1 MNEQPSSMS
10 TEQRPGDRPLIRRL
24 LLFFALVYVVE
35 GLAQPDGLIA
45 QPLSYYLKTSQG
57 WKPTQIAAYTSLLY
71 LAWIIKPLYGL
82 ISDFVP
88 LFGYRRKSYLVLVNV
103 AAVGGFV
110 WATRLSAPSTLFFA
124 LAVTAY
130 AMAISS
136 TLCGAV
142 LVENGQR
149 FRASSRFVNQQWLWY
164 NIAAMAAAIAGG
176 QLVQRLLPQQ
186 ALHGAAAIVAFTP
199 VVVVAGTLLLVPERK
214 VAINVQAMKDTF
226 ASLKTSLKRRELWLI
241 AGFLFLYNFSPGLST
256 PLYFTMTDT
265 LKFSQSY
272 IGILSSIS
280 ALGWIV
286 GALLYRPLF
295 GDLSLKRL
303 LNVSIGFGAFTT
315 AAFLFL
321 SSETSAAIIY
331 FGEGFAGMLA
341 MVATLTLAADCC
353 PPGAE
358 GFTFATLLS
367 VGNLASTLANNV
379 GAFLYTHVFD
389 QNLRPLVVI
398 SAAVTAVAFFVV
410 PLLRPGA
417 RAVPFRNI
425 AGQDEA
431 PRKRL

>member
-1 MNEQPSSMS
+1 
-10 TEQRPGDRPLIRRL
+10 
-24 LLFFALVYVVE
+24 
-35 GLAQPDGLIA
+35 
-45 QPLSYYLKTSQG
+45 
-57 WKPTQIAAYTSLLY
+57 
-71 LAWIIKPLYGL
+71 
-82 ISDFVP
+82 
-88 LFGYRRKSYLVLVNV
+88 
-103 AAVGGFV
+103 
-110 WATRLSAPSTLFFA
+110 
-124 LAVTAY
+124 
-130 AMAISS
+130 
-136 TLCGAV
+136 V

-199 VVVVAGTLLLVPERK
+199 VVVIAATLLLVPERK
-214 VAINVQAMKDTF
+214 VAINVQGMKDSF
-226 ASLKTSLKRRELWLI
+226 ASLKALLKRRELWLI

-295 GDLSLKRL
+295 GDLNLKRL

-331 FGEGFAGMLA
+331 FGAGFAGMLA

-358 GFTFATLLS
+358 GFTFATLMA

-410 PLLRPGA
+410 PLLRQGA

>member
-45 QPLSYYLKTSQG
+45 QPLSYYLKTSVG
-57 WKPTQIAAYTSLLY
+57 WEPTQIAAYTSLLY

-88 LFGYRRKSYLVLVNV
+88 LFGYRRKSYLVLVNI

-110 WATRLSAPSTLFFA
+110 WATRLSAPSALFFA

-130 AMAISS
+130 AMAVSS

-164 NIAAMAAAIAGG
+164 NIAAVAAAVAGG
-176 QLVQRLLPQQ
+176 QFVQRLLPQQ

-199 VVVVAGTLLLVPERK
+199 VVVIAGTLLLVPERK
-214 VAINVQAMKDTF
+214 IAINVQGMKDSF

-265 LKFSQSY
+265 LKFSQGY

-331 FGEGFAGMLA
+331 FGAGFAGMLA
-341 MVATLTLAADCC
+341 MVATLTLAADRC

-358 GFTFATLLS
+358 GFTFATLMA

-398 SAAVTAVAFFVV
+398 SAVVTAVAFFVV
-410 PLLRPGA
+410 PLLRLGA

-431 PRKRL
+431 P

>member
-1 MNEQPSSMS
+1 MNEQPFSMS

-71 LAWIIKPLYGL
+71 VAWIIKPLYGL

-88 LFGYRRKSYLVLVNV
+88 LFGYRRKSYLVLVNI

-110 WATRLSAPSTLFFA
+110 WATRLSAPSALFFA

-149 FRASSRFVNQQWLWY
+149 FRASSRFINQQWLWY
-164 NIAAMAAAIAGG
+164 NIAAMAAAVAGG

-199 VVVVAGTLLLVPERK
+199 VVVIAGTLLLVPERK
-214 VAINVQAMKDTF
+214 VAINVQAMKDSF

-295 GDLSLKRL
+295 GDLNLKRL

-331 FGEGFAGMLA
+331 FGGFCRNARHGRS
-341 MVATLTLAADCC
+341 LTLAADCC
-353 PPGAE
+353 APGAE
-358 GFTFATLLS
+358 GFTFATLMA
-367 VGNLASTLANNV
+367 VGNLASTSANNV

-398 SAAVTAVAFFVV
+398 SAAVIAVAFFVV
-410 PLLRPGA
+410 PLLRLGEKMQGEPG
-417 RAVPFRNI
+417 
-425 AGQDEA
+425 
-431 PRKRL
+431 

>member
-71 LAWIIKPLYGL
+71 VAWIIKPLYGL

-88 LFGYRRKSYLVLVNV
+88 LFGYRRKSYLVLVNI

-110 WATRLSAPSTLFFA
+110 WATRLSAPSALFFA

-164 NIAAMAAAIAGG
+164 NIAAMAAAVAGG

-199 VVVVAGTLLLVPERK
+199 VVVIAGTLLLVPERK
-214 VAINVQAMKDTF
+214 VAINVQAMKDSF

-295 GDLSLKRL
+295 GDLNLKRL

-331 FGEGFAGMLA
+331 FGAGFAGMLA

-358 GFTFATLLS
+358 GFTFATLMA

-410 PLLRPGA
+410 PLLRIGDKMQGEPG
-417 RAVPFRNI
+417 
-425 AGQDEA
+425 
-431 PRKRL
+431 

>member
-1 MNEQPSSMS
+1 
-10 TEQRPGDRPLIRRL
+10 LIRRL

-45 QPLSYYLKTSQG
+45 QPLSYYLKTAEG
-57 WKPTQIAAYTSLLY
+57 WTPTQIAALVSLLY
-71 LAWIIKPLYGL
+71 VAWIIKPLYGL

-88 LFGYRRKSYLVLVNV
+88 LFGYRRKSYLILVNI

-110 WATRLSAPSTLFFA
+110 WVTRLSAPSALFFA

-149 FRASSRFVNQQWLWY
+149 LRASSRFVNQQWLWY
-164 NIAAMAAAIAGG
+164 NIAALAAAVAGG
-176 QLVQRLLPQQ
+176 QLVQHLLPLE

-199 VVVVAGTLLLVPERK
+199 AVVVAGTLLLVPERK
-214 VAINVQAMKDTF
+214 VAIDVQGMKDSL
-226 ASLKTSLKRRELWLI
+226 ASLKLSLKRRELRLI
-241 AGFLFLYNFSPGLST
+241 AAFLFLYNFSPGLST

-280 ALGWIV
+280 ALGWIA
-286 GALLYRPLF
+286 GALFYRPLF
-295 GDLSLKRL
+295 GGLSLKRL
-303 LNVSIGFGAFTT
+303 LNISIGFGAFTT

-321 SSETSAAIIY
+321 SSATSAAIIY
-331 FGEGFAGMLA
+331 FGAGFAGMLA
-341 MVATLTLAADCC
+341 MVATMTLAADYC

-358 GFTFATLLS
+358 GFSFAALMS
-367 VGNLASTLANNV
+367 IGNLASTIANNI
-379 GAFLYTHVFD
+379 GALLYTDVFD

-410 PLLRPGA
+410 PLLQLGDKMQGEPG
-417 RAVPFRNI
+417 
-425 AGQDEA
+425 
-431 PRKRL
+431 

>member
-1 MNEQPSSMS
+1 MHTSTNEQASSLN
-10 TEQRPGDRPLIRRL
+10 TEQRGGDRTLIRRL

-45 QPLSYYLKTSQG
+45 QPLNYYLKTSEG
-57 WKPTQIAAYTSLLY
+57 WTPAQIAAFISLLY

-88 LFGYRRKSYLVLVNV
+88 LFGYRRKSYLVLVNI
-103 AAVGGFV
+103 AAVAGFA
-110 WATRLSAPSTLFFA
+110 WATQVSAPRTLFFA

-149 FRASSRFVNQQWLWY
+149 LRASSRFVNQQWLWY
-164 NIAAMAAAIAGG
+164 NIAVMAAAIAGG
-176 QLVQRLLPQQ
+176 QLVQRLSPQK

-199 VVVVAGTLLLVPERK
+199 IIVIAGALLLIPERK
-214 VAINVQAMKDTF
+214 VSINVHGMKDTF
-226 ASLKTSLKRRELWLI
+226 KGLKASLRRRELWVI
-241 AGFLFLYNFSPGLST
+241 AAFLFLYNFSPGLST
-256 PLYFTMTDT
+256 PIYFTMTDT

-286 GALLYRPLF
+286 GALLYRPFF
-295 GDLSLKRL
+295 GDLSLRRL
-303 LNVSIGFGAFTT
+303 LNISIALGTVTT

-321 SSETSAAIIY
+321 SSEVSAAIIY
-331 FGEGFAGMLA
+331 FGSGFAGMLA
-341 MVATLTLAADCC
+341 MVATLTLAADYC
-353 PPGAE
+353 PPQAE
-358 GFTFATLLS
+358 GFTFAALMS
-367 VGNLASTLANNV
+367 VGNLSSTMANNV
-379 GAFLYTHVFD
+379 GALLYTHAFD

-398 SAAVTAVAFFVV
+398 SAAATAVAFFAV
-410 PLLRPGA
+410 PLLRLGDKMPGE
-417 RAVPFRNI
+417 P
-425 AGQDEA
+425 G
-431 PRKRL
+431 

>member
-1 MNEQPSSMS
+1 MS
-10 TEQRPGDRPLIRRL
+10 AEQRPGDRPLIRRL

-71 LAWIIKPLYGL
+71 VAWIIKPLYGL

-88 LFGYRRKSYLVLVNV
+88 LFGYRRKSYLVLVNI

-110 WATRLSAPSTLFFA
+110 WATRLSAPSALFFA

-149 FRASSRFVNQQWLWY
+149 FRASSRFINQQWLWY
-164 NIAAMAAAIAGG
+164 NIAAMAAAVAGG
-176 QLVQRLLPQQ
+176 QLVQRFLPQQ

-199 VVVVAGTLLLVPERK
+199 VVVIAGTLLLVPERK
-214 VAINVQAMKDTF
+214 VAINVQAMKETF
-226 ASLKTSLKRRELWLI
+226 ASLRTSLKRRELWLI

-295 GDLSLKRL
+295 GDLNLKRL

-331 FGEGFAGMLA
+331 FGAGFAGMLA

-358 GFTFATLLS
+358 GFTFATLMA

-410 PLLRPGA
+410 PLLRQGA

>member
-1 MNEQPSSMS
+1 MS
-10 TEQRPGDRPLIRRL
+10 TEQQPADRTSISRL
-24 LLFFALVYVVE
+24 LLFFASVYVVE

-45 QPLSYYLKTSQG
+45 QPLSYYLKTSEG
-57 WKPTQIAAYTSLLY
+57 WTPAQVAAFTSLLY
-71 LAWIIKPLYGL
+71 VAWIIKPIYGL

-88 LFGYRRKSYLVLVNV
+88 LFGYRRKSYLVLANI
-103 AAVGGFV
+103 AAIAGFV
-110 WATRLSAPSTLFFA
+110 WVAQLSSPSALFFA
-124 LAVTAY
+124 LAITAY

-149 FRASSRFVNQQWLWY
+149 LHASGRFVNQQWLWY
-164 NIAAMAAAIAGG
+164 NIAAMAAAVAGG
-176 QLVQRLLPQQ
+176 QLVQHLSPQQ
-186 ALHGAAAIVAFTP
+186 ALHGAAAIIAFTP
-199 VVVVAGTLLLVPERK
+199 VIIIAGALLLISEKK
-214 VAINVQAMKDTF
+214 VSINIQGMRGSF
-226 ASLKTSLKRRELWLI
+226 ESLKSALKRRELWLI

-295 GDLSLKRL
+295 GDLSLKQL
-303 LNVSIGFGAFTT
+303 LNVSIGFGVATT
-315 AAFLFL
+315 AAYLLL
-321 SSETSAAIIY
+321 SSETSAVIIY
-331 FGEGFAGMLA
+331 FGAGFAGMLA
-341 MVATLTLAADCC
+341 MVATLTLAADYC

-358 GFTFATLLS
+358 GFSFAALLS

-379 GAFLYTHVFD
+379 GALLYTHVFD

-398 SAAVTAVAFFVV
+398 SAAVTAVAFFVL
-410 PLLRPGA
+410 PLLRLGGKMQSEPG
-417 RAVPFRNI
+417 
-425 AGQDEA
+425 
-431 PRKRL
+431 